1 MSETTIRPPPVT
13 ALHRLTDA
21 VTLRDGRRLGYAEW
35 GSRSRDAATVL
46 YFHGAMGSPM
56 RRCAATDAALQ
67 TLGLRYVMVH
77 RPGFG
82 ASDPSPGRTLTDWP
96 ADVEQLADA
105 LGMER
110 FAVLG
115 VSAGGPYAAACA
127 HRLGDRIRAAAIVSG
142 ITPIAGA
149 QDASAALRALARHPG
164 LARRA
169 LGTLVH
175 AVRAQP
181 RLLVAGLTL
190 RNGRADAAVLADA
203 EARDIFV
210 ESFLAATERGV
221 SPMIDDFV
229 LASGDWG
236 FSPADVR
243 RPVHLWHGVNDTT
256 VPVAQAYALA
266 AALPDCRPA
275 FAPDEGHFF
284 FRSRMLEILGPLV
297 GDGEPSARLAPHE
310 PQPRPAAGERDDLAH
325 GEAVAG
331 VEGDVRLLGGLE
343 VAGQSVL
350 VGEPQPRPE
359 QR

>member
-1 MSETTIRPPPVT
+1 VI
-13 ALHRLTDA
+13 ALHRVTDA
-21 VTLRDGRRLGYAEW
+21 ITLRDGRHLGYAEW
-35 GSRSRDAATVL
+35 GSRSPDAATVL

-56 RRCAATDAALQ
+56 RRCAATDAALR

-82 ASDPSPGRTLTDWP
+82 ASDPRPGRTLADW
-96 ADVEQLADA
+96 AGDVVQLADA
-105 LGMER
+105 LRMER

-127 HRLGDRIRAAAIVSG
+127 RELPDRVSTAAIVSG
-142 ITPIAGA
+142 ITPIDAPGA
-149 QDASAALRALARHPG
+149 LDDASPAHALALRALTRHPAA
-164 LARRA
+164 ARA
-169 LGTLVH
+169 TLGTLVH
-175 AVRAQP
+175 AARAQP
-181 RLLVAGLTL
+181 RLLVAALVA
-190 RNGRADAAVLADA
+190 RNGRADAAVLTDP

-221 SPMIDDFV
+221 GPMIEDFR
-229 LASGDWG
+229 LATGDWG

-256 VPVAQAYALA
+256 VPVANAYALA
-266 AALPDCRPA
+266 AKLPNCRPA

-284 FRSRMLEILGPLV
+284 FRSRMLEILGALV
-297 GDGEPSARLAPHE
+297 EAPSARLAPHE
-310 PQPRPAAGERDDLAH
+310 PERRPFARQPDLLANDKP
-325 GEAVAG
+325 VAG

-350 VGEPQPRPE
+350 VGEAQAGR
-359 QR
+359 

>member
-1 MSETTIRPPPVT
+1 MT
-13 ALHRLTDA
+13 ALHRVTDA
-21 VTLRDGRRLGYAEW
+21 ITLRDGRRLGYAEW
-35 GSRSRDAATVL
+35 GSRSPGAATVL

-56 RRCAATDAALQ
+56 RRCAATDAALR

-82 ASDPSPGRTLTDWP
+82 ASDPRPGRTLADWP
-96 ADVEQLADA
+96 GDVAQLADA
-105 LGMER
+105 LRMER

-127 HRLGDRIRAAAIVSG
+127 RELGERVTAAAIVSG
-142 ITPIAGA
+142 LTPVRAPGA
-149 QDASAALRALARHPG
+149 LDDSPWIGALAVRGLLRHPG
-164 LARRA
+164 AARA
-169 LGTLVH
+169 VLGTLVH
-175 AVRAQP
+175 GVRAHP
-181 RLLVAGLTL
+181 RLLVAGLAA
-190 RNGRADAAVLADA
+190 RNGRADAAVLADP
-203 EARDIFV
+203 EARSIFV

-221 SPMIDDFV
+221 APMVDDFV
-229 LASGDWG
+229 LAAGDWG
-236 FSPADVR
+236 FAPADVR

-284 FRSRMLEILGPLV
+284 FRSRMLEILGALV
-297 GDGEPSARLAPHE
+297 GEGSPSARLPPH
-310 PQPRPAAGERDDLAH
+310 QPERGAAAGERDDLAH
-325 GEAVAG
+325 DEPVAG
-331 VEGDVRLLGGLE
+331 VERDVGLLGGLQ
-343 VAGQSVL
+343 VAGDSVL